1 MTKSKLLERYKGFEI
16 VEVFSK
22 SLELKTEL
30 IRLGFSVSTTP
41 NSFIVVDYKRLGN
54 LKDILTK
61 FDVEISSD
69 VKDASE
75 ILEEDVKLTSYNIST
90 IRAIKQLPGFVLR
103 N

>member
-1 MTKSKLLERYKGFEI
+1 MKTNLLERYKDFEI

-41 NSFIVVDYKRLGN
+41 YSFIVVDYKRLGN

-61 FDVEISSD
+61 FNVEVSFD
-69 VKDASE
+69 VKDVSE
-75 ILEEDVKLTSYNIST
+75 VLEEDVKLTSYNIST
-90 IRAIKQLPGFVLR
+90 IRAIKQLPGFVLES
-103 N
+103 